1 MYLLNIVVDDVDYSF
16 VCNLCFKGLKNYLNM
31 DESKVMNWF
40 NYYAGIVIWMLFWD
54 SIPIWGGFP
63 VWNNAAWISDGA
75 TYLYSEQA

>member
-40 NYYAGIVIWMLFWD
+40 NYYAGIVICMLF
-54 SIPIWGGFP
+54 
-63 VWNNAAWISDGA
+63 
-75 TYLYSEQA
+75 